1 MKTLRVRVSML
12 YSWRPKVIETIDDVR
27 EGRRSWSAKS
37 PIVVSRL
44 DSPRGGF
51 FIVDGHHRAVEAV
64 ERGDRVISAYLSEYI
79 PRIERTGGAYRNWLD
94 NKVNIQSCTRRML

>member
-1 MKTLRVRVSML
+1 MKVLRVRVSML
-12 YSWRPKVIETIDDVR
+12 YSWRPKVIETIEDVR

-64 ERGDRVISAYLSEYI
+64 ERRDRYLSAYLSEHV
-79 PRIERTGGAYRNWLD
+79 PRIERTGGAYRSWLND
-94 NKVNIQSCTRRML
+94 KVNIQSYTRQRL